1 MERVLFMRRILAC
14 ILIAMFVTR
23 CSVKTEE
30 SPSLPALSLL
40 STPESSQRL
49 IVFVHGVFGDPSGT
63 WTNPSGQSWA
73 ELMKG
78 DDAFHGFTLATY
90 RYDTPLRGRTSGI
103 EEVATRLLRQLED

>member
-1 MERVLFMRRILAC
+1 MYPHRHVCDPLFGKNGGDSLAHGS
-14 ILIAMFVTR
+14 FVT
-23 CSVKTEE
+23 VHAGIVAKTD
-30 SPSLPALSLL
+30 LL
-40 STPESSQRL
+40 
-49 IVFVHGVFGDPSGT
+49 VHGVFGDPSGT

-103 EEVATRLLRQLED
+103 EEVATRLLRQLEDSNVFQKLQ